1 MYCFNVVI
9 NIQSSMKC
17 NQISMGQPNCT
28 YQCRFQELGR
38 FTYDH
43 DGLQVGLKTVGD
55 KIAINLSIRIVFLKR
70 PTGSCSNLLLESPLN
85 TSDKLG
91 QQRGNAHPPTCIFF
105 TKPLFKKP
113 VITFSKNQ
121 IQSFLNSLYGR
132 SLPWGAPDNKTPT
145 THSSE
150 QLSQWR

>member
-9 NIQSSMKC
+9 NIQSSSMKC
-17 NQISMGQPNCT
+17 HQISMGQPNCT

-55 KIAINLSIRIVFLKR
+55 KIAINFSIMIVFLKR
-70 PTGSCSNLLLESPLN
+70 PTGSCSNLLLQFSLN
-85 TSDKLG
+85 RSDKLG
-91 QQRGNAHPPTCIFF
+91 QQRGNAHPPICILF
-105 TKPLFKKP
+105 TKLLFRKP

-132 SLPWGAPDNKTPT
+132 SLP
-145 THSSE
+145 
-150 QLSQWR
+150 